1 MDLVVFEENK
11 PLVLQGLEQGEF
23 DYVDAASEVFET
35 EFFRY
40 IGARQILQAL
50 AETYP
55 TPRKKEEVPLWF
67 YIAGNLSM
75 RLHGVHSFHAFPMVV
90 RAGGMLNAFGPQA
103 GRKVKHPQ
111 TGDVTLACEGFNEKN
126 HYDRQTPCDQDTLRK
141 LAKDTDAQALM
152 QWFSADV
159 VREIRKRRVFDKEGI
174 FIGDASYLFVPDNPN
189 YEGSHKLLFD
199 KHNHPVSRDAYEKM
213 SDAQKTE
220 CQWRRCYKM
229 VTLLHTNRSR
239 DFFLFAG
246 LKVVGG
252 NRHEC
257 PLFYQLVEE
266 VVQGMGKGVIKLL
279 ILDRGFIDGE
289 AISRCKRDLG
299 IDVLIPIR
307 RNMDIYEDA
316 RILFQPR
323 EVSWTRYTPAREKV
337 ASEEPPRPKPKAVV
351 KREQTRQKKLEELRK
366 QLPAPP
372 PEKTLVE
379 TQVASIDQ
387 FEIWS
392 SCTVPLSVTASR
404 EYYADGHCQQWFLMD
419 TRQGHSPVDTRNDYA
434 IRTEIEE
441 RYRQLKCFCDLTKFT
456 SRAFS
461 MVVQQVVFVML
472 AYNLLQVFLLRKH
485 RQELNANTLPKV
497 RQQLLPADSYTIVY
511 WQNYY
516 GLFTSYELIDII
528 GSLPD
533 EPRKKLVD
541 KSRRRRRE
549 LIEESLKNPRAP

>member
-1 MDLVVFEENK
+1 MDLVIFEENK

-289 AISRCKRDLG
+289 AIS
-299 IDVLIPIR
+299 
-307 RNMDIYEDA
+307 
-316 RILFQPR
+316 
-323 EVSWTRYTPAREKV
+323 
-337 ASEEPPRPKPKAVV
+337 
-351 KREQTRQKKLEELRK
+351 
-366 QLPAPP
+366 
-372 PEKTLVE
+372 
-379 TQVASIDQ
+379 
-387 FEIWS
+387 
-392 SCTVPLSVTASR
+392 
-404 EYYADGHCQQWFLMD
+404 
-419 TRQGHSPVDTRNDYA
+419 SP
-434 IRTEIEE
+434 
-441 RYRQLKCFCDLTKFT
+441 
-456 SRAFS
+456 
-461 MVVQQVVFVML
+461 
-472 AYNLLQVFLLRKH
+472 
-485 RQELNANTLPKV
+485 
-497 RQQLLPADSYTIVY
+497 
-511 WQNYY
+511 
-516 GLFTSYELIDII
+516 
-528 GSLPD
+528 SLPPFLAED
-533 EPRKKLVD
+533 SFFHRM
-541 KSRRRRRE
+541 
-549 LIEESLKNPRAP
+549 